1 MGKKLYLGNL
11 PWSVSSTDLEQI
23 LQDNG
28 VSCERAE
35 VVLDKETHQSRGFAF
50 AYFASEA
57 DAESALRQ
65 LDGLSIQGRSLAA
78 REAIERPDRRGGGR
92 GGPRTVARSW
102 EGSATRGSAT
112 RGSATR
118 GNDDRGGR
126 GRSDRGRGRRRDDDS
141 RGW

>member
-23 LQDNG
+23 MQDNG
-28 VSCERAE
+28 VACERAE

-50 AYFASEA
+50 AHFVSDA
-57 DAESALRQ
+57 DAERAMHQ
-65 LDGLSIQGRSLAA
+65 LDGLSIMGRSLAA

-92 GGPRTVARSW
+92 GGPRSVARSW
-102 EGSATRGSAT
+102 EGEG
-112 RGSATR
+112 
-118 GNDDRGGR
+118 DRGGR
-126 GRSDRGRGRRRDDDS
+126 RSDRGRGRRRDDDS

>member
-102 EGSATRGSAT
+102 EGSATRG
-112 RGSATR
+112 
-118 GNDDRGGR
+118 NDDRGGR